1 MIVFIVLLL
10 LSAAGLIFGRHSE
23 KKGLKSVLW
32 FLASLFPTAG
42 LLYALLLVLFA
53 SVHPLVTLIV
63 VLCCFGIV
71 EYLIGCFIF
80 RWFRIR
86 KKVLPLIACSTCLSL
101 FCAGFYGY
109 HAYLNSIPKVG
120 ESGRGFLYSYAPTN
134 NENILAKLDVP
145 ASLSFTEDLPLLD
158 GATALY
164 PVYAAFANAVYPADS
179 LGLPKDYYWNDILEY
194 TEVLACSTTNHAFT
208 ALVDGEADIIFC
220 AAPSKEQLE
229 YAEEKGEEMIL
240 TPIGRECF
248 VFFVNSKNPIENLTV
263 SQIRDIYSGKIT
275 RWKDLGVNMGSIRAF
290 QRDEGSGSQSALIR
304 FMGDTPLMKP
314 PKENFLGDMGGI
326 IEQTAD
332 YRNHKNAIGYSFR
345 FYSTEMVKNNQIKLL
360 SLEGV
365 APTKENIINGTY
377 PVSDCFYAI
386 TLASNE
392 NPNVDLFIEWILSAE
407 GQKLIDMSGYVPLN
421 DTAA

>member
-1 MIVFIVLLL
+1 MQHLPFPVLRRFLR
-10 LSAAGLIFGRHSE
+10 IPRVSE
-23 KKGLKSVLW
+23 QHTEG
-32 FLASLFPTAG
+32 G
-42 LLYALLLVLFA
+42 
-53 SVHPLVTLIV
+53 
-63 VLCCFGIV
+63 
-71 EYLIGCFIF
+71 
-80 RWFRIR
+80 RIR
-86 KKVLPLIACSTCLSL
+86 
-101 FCAGFYGY
+101 
-109 HAYLNSIPKVG
+109 
-120 ESGRGFLYSYAPTN
+120 SGLPTN